1 MPALAT
7 AFRFAEEGASQ
18 MKEVAIKAGTLL
30 TVHGYQTEDGLWTV
44 RLIGEE
50 DNTFTDLM
58 TPRWKIFTNC

>member
-1 MPALAT
+1 
-7 AFRFAEEGASQ
+7 

-50 DNTFTDLM
+50 DNTFTGLNDTQMEDLYELLEAKGERVI
-58 TPRWKIFTNC
+58 PS